1 MAYAAPDVIST
12 DADREPKAT
21 LLLLSY
27 LNLLPLTADSKAQV
41 ENTRAYVVQQI
52 TAYKAKQAP
61 EKN

>member
-1 MAYAAPDVIST
+1 MIST

-27 LNLLPLTADSKAQV
+27 LNLLPLTADSRAQV
-41 ENTRAYVVQQI
+41 ENTRAYVVQQM